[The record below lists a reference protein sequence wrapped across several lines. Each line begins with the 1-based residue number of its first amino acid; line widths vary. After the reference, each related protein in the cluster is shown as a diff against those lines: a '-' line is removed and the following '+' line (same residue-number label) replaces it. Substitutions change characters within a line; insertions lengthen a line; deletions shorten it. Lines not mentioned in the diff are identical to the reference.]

1 MAWGFHGVMLRG
13 SGVCWDVR
21 KNESYEVYDE
31 ATLKIPVGTNGDCYD
46 RSTLVRLEEMRQS
59 LRIVHQCLNQMPNG
73 PVKSDDNKVT
83 VPARAEMK
91 RNPWSH

>member
-1 MAWGFHGVMLRG
+1 M
-13 SGVCWDVR
+13 
-21 KNESYEVYDE
+21 YDE
-31 ATLKIPVGTNGDCYD
+31 CDFEIPVGTNGDCYD
-46 RSTLVRLEEMRQS
+46 RYLVRLEEMRQS

-91 RNPWSH
+91 QSMESFDSPFQATYGGNSCATERNVHGH